1 MSNSSPA
8 VSEDDLLA
16 ISTLG
21 VLAFATGIFSFGMF
35 LDPLRNWMLQYHLLE
50 HGHTVVI
57 PIIDGAGL
65 GWGQILVVAA
75 VLLLAIALGVL
86 AHRHRRSRV

>member
-8 VSEDDLLA
+8 VSENDLLA
-16 ISTLG
+16 LIILG
-21 VLAFATGIFSFGMF
+21 VLAFATGVFSLGMF

-50 HGHTVVI
+50 SGHTVVI

-75 VLLLAIALGVL
+75 VLLIAIALGVV
-86 AHRHRRSRV
+86 ARRHRRSRV